1 MTVNDGELETDLPI
15 ALFASTIP
23 AVCGSLICLILMC
36 WSACPQVH
44 MGNYLLSE
52 PPSCSSM
59 LRFMGRL
66 HLGRVRT
73 GEECVFLSPGVG
85 SDEAHP
91 LSLSGH
97 ADRRLPC
104 SCFYSGEKVQTR
116 CEVLFR
122 VIVALT
128 GEWAVKPRGHRFM
141 DHLVLS
147 KVKGQGCTTCPP
159 QYSTVGGGP

>member
-36 WSACPQVH
+36 WSARPQVH

-59 LRFMGRL
+59 LPFMGRL

-91 LSLSGH
+91 LSCRCQGMLITDYPAHAFTAARRCRPGVRCFSGS
-97 ADRRLPC
+97 LW
-104 SCFYSGEKVQTR
+104 
-116 CEVLFR
+116 L
-122 VIVALT
+122 
-128 GEWAVKPRGHRFM
+128 
-141 DHLVLS
+141 
-147 KVKGQGCTTCPP
+147 
-159 QYSTVGGGP
+159 